1 MDQIILIIIYLVQLV
16 HIKKI
21 ENILPNSFILF
32 IFNKM
37 NNPSNHNE
45 NNSSLIT
52 KAKQYLLDMKQN
64 IDNIIS
70 HLENPQEL
78 TITINTNDSEI
89 DLIDTIKKTP
99 IAERNNILE
108 QIKLKYI
115 QDFNL
120 QNDKFI
126 TLSQNNLDK
135 KIKKFK
141 NKYKHINNI
150 MSNDKKIKKFYKKH
164 VDTK

>member
-1 MDQIILIIIYLVQLV
+1 MDQIILITIYLVQLA

-37 NNPSNHNE
+37 NNPSNQNE
-45 NNSSLIT
+45 HNSSLIT
-52 KAKQYLLDMKQN
+52 KAKQYLLDMKQD

-70 HLENPQEL
+70 YLENPQEL

-89 DLIDTIKKTP
+89 ELIDIIKKTP
-99 IAERNNILE
+99 ITERNNILE